1 MTQQWRYLIPSI
13 LSVFFIILSVY
24 FHFAFIFLVLLAA
37 NVLNWKWGEF
47 KEKELSETLRYFY
60 TSQNAQV
67 IKSINAILLI
77 GLVLWGMVFVDRSGF
92 RMGELIGFSVT
103 VGILTGCFI
112 VTLGHDLLH
121 GRSVF
126 QKILSTLLFTI
137 AGIPHFATEHICGH
151 HREVGLKEDPTTA
164 SVNESFY
171 KYFIKI
177 TVSNFN
183 NIWITQYGLPS
194 YLRKRILMANTGMVL
209 LLFTVYLMIYMFAAY
224 PAQVSIFFMVQ
235 GLISYILY
243 ELINYIQHYGLLR
256 KDRNAPITQ
265 DLAWNCYYK
274 YTNYILFLLPLHSL
288 HHLTHRE
295 NKIKE
300 LLNGPRMPYLYF
312 LMILMALIPPLWF
325 NKMNKLLKQY
335 NPAIA

>member
-1 MTQQWRYLIPSI
+1 
-13 LSVFFIILSVY
+13 
-24 FHFAFIFLVLLAA
+24 
-37 NVLNWKWGEF
+37 
-47 KEKELSETLRYFY
+47 
-60 TSQNAQV
+60 
-67 IKSINAILLI
+67 
-77 GLVLWGMVFVDRSGF
+77 
-92 RMGELIGFSVT
+92 
-103 VGILTGCFI
+103 
-112 VTLGHDLLH
+112 
-121 GRSVF
+121 
-126 QKILSTLLFTI
+126 
-137 AGIPHFATEHICGH
+137 
-151 HREVGLKEDPTTA
+151 
-164 SVNESFY
+164 
-171 KYFIKI
+171 
-177 TVSNFN
+177 
-183 NIWITQYGLPS
+183 
-194 YLRKRILMANTGMVL
+194 
-209 LLFTVYLMIYMFAAY
+209 MFAAY